1 MATLASG
8 INKSVAYK
16 LESVYGTIPAAASAQ
31 ALRRVTSTLD
41 LTKDVYQSAEIR
53 TDMQIADYRHGVRRV
68 KGAINGELS
77 PKTYSDFFAAAVKKT
92 FAAGVSTASASITI
106 AGTAPTYT
114 VTRAAGSYLTD
125 GFKVG
130 DVIRLTVGAFNVS
143 NINKNLMITGLTALV
158 ATVIVLNGSAMV
170 AEGPIATSTVSVY
183 GKKTFIPTT
192 GQTDQS
198 FSIEHYYSD
207 VVQSEVFSGCKVDKI
222 AMSLPPTGMAT
233 LAIDILGQNET
244 ATQTQYFTSPTAAST
259 LGNLAAVNGVCRVNG
274 VVAAILTGLTAAI
287 DPAYAGDPV
296 VGSNTVPNLFPGTV
310 NCSGQ
315 LSAYFLDNTLRDAFL
330 NETEIDLYAVL
341 TTDNTA
347 TADFLAFGWPRIKLG
362 GVAKSD
368 GQAGLIRTIPF
379 QALLNK
385 NGGAGI
391 ATELTTVQIQDSAA

>member
-16 LESVYGTIPAAASAQ
+16 LETVYGTIPTAASAQ

-92 FAAGVSTASASITI
+92 FAAGVSTTGASITI
-106 AGTAPTYT
+106 AGSGPYT

-130 DVIRLTVGAFNVS
+130 DVIRLTVGGFNAS
-143 NINKNLMITGLTALV
+143 NLNKNLMITALTATV
-158 ATVIVLNGSAMV
+158 ATVLVLNSMAMV

-183 GKKTFIPTT
+183 GKKTFIPAT

-244 ATQTQYFTSPTAAST
+244 TATTQYFTSPTAAST
-259 LGNLAAVNGVCRVNG
+259 LGNLSAVNGVCRVNG
-274 VVAAILTGLTAAI
+274 VVAAILTGLTASI

-310 NCSGQ
+310 NCTGQ
-315 LSAYFLDNTLRDAFL
+315 LTAYFLDNTLRDAFL

-347 TADFLAFGWPRIKLG
+347 NADFLAFGWPRIKLG
-362 GVAKSD
+362 GVTKSD
-368 GQAGLIRTIPF
+368 GQSGLIQTIPF

-385 NGGAGI
+385 NGGVGI
-391 ATELTTVQIQDSAA
+391 ATEYTTVQVQDSAA

>member
-16 LESVYGTIPAAASAQ
+16 LETVYGTIPTAASAQ

-92 FAAGVSTASASITI
+92 FAAGVSTTGASITI
-106 AGTAPTYT
+106 AGSGPYT

-130 DVIRLTVGAFNVS
+130 DVIRLTVGGFNAS
-143 NINKNLMITGLTALV
+143 NLNKNLMITALTATV
-158 ATVIVLNGSAMV
+158 ATVLVLNSTAMV

-183 GKKTFIPTT
+183 GKKTFIPAT

-244 ATQTQYFTSPTAAST
+244 TATTQYFTSPTAAST
-259 LGNLAAVNGVCRVNG
+259 LGNLSAVNGVCRVNG
-274 VVAAILTGLTAAI
+274 VVAAILTGLTASI

-310 NCSGQ
+310 NCTGQ
-315 LSAYFLDNTLRDAFL
+315 LTAYFLDNTLRDAFL

-347 TADFLAFGWPRIKLG
+347 NADFLAFGWPRIKLG
-362 GVAKSD
+362 GVTKSD
-368 GQAGLIRTIPF
+368 GQSGLIQTIPF

-391 ATELTTVQIQDSAA
+391 ATEYTTVSIQDSAA